1 MIDQCFPGVW
11 PDDSGFGRKSTGVL
25 PSDGVCHRLKGPGYL
40 SSRDGDHLTMK
51 KLAYVL
57 LVLFTFFVVIRM
69 AAPAM
74 LEHRMNVVL
83 PHAPYAITPEARAL
97 HASLFV
103 ADLHSDSLLWS
114 RDLSRRSD
122 RGQMDLPR
130 LREGNVALQV
140 FSATTKSPAGQNYA
154 SNTADSDRITLL
166 AAVQGWPIKAW
177 GSLMARAQYQ
187 LDKLHTLVAEPNNGL
202 VLVRTSSE
210 FARLLSAREQG
221 EDVMGA
227 MYLIEGAHP
236 LEGKL
241 ENLDALQRRG
251 LHFVGIT
258 HFFDNALAGSLHGQ
272 SGAGLTAFGRAV
284 VTRAAELEM
293 TVDIAHVSPAAVRD
307 ILALSNRPVIL
318 SHGGFKGVCDTD
330 RNLSDALMVEVAQA
344 GGLIGV
350 GYWDGAVCDA
360 TPLGVVRSIRYGIDL
375 LGLSHVALG
384 SDYDGTVTTHFD
396 TSELAV
402 LTQTML
408 DEGFTEAEIRAVMG
422 ENVKRFLLDQLPD

>member
-1 MIDQCFPGVW
+1 
-11 PDDSGFGRKSTGVL
+11 
-25 PSDGVCHRLKGPGYL
+25 
-40 SSRDGDHLTMK
+40 MK
-51 KLAYVL
+51 KITIVL
-57 LVLFTFFVVIRM
+57 LALFTAFIVIRLVG
-69 AAPAM
+69 PAM
-74 LEHRMNVVL
+74 LERRMNVVL
-83 PHAPYAITPEARAL
+83 PHAPYTITPEARAL

-103 ADLHSDSLLWS
+103 ADLHSDSLLW
-114 RDLSRRSD
+114 RRNLSRHSD

-154 SNTADSDRITLL
+154 SNTGDSDRITLL
-166 AAVQGWPIKAW
+166 AALQGWPIKTW

-187 LDKLHTLVAEPNNGL
+187 LDKLHKLVAEQSNGL
-202 VLVRTSSE
+202 VLVRTKGE
-210 FARLLSAREQG
+210 FEQLLLAREQG
-221 EDVMGA
+221 EAVMGA
-227 MYLIEGAHP
+227 MYLIEGGHP

-241 ENLDALQRRG
+241 ENLDELQRRG
-251 LHFVGIT
+251 LHFVGMT

-272 SGAGLTAFGRAV
+272 SGAGLTGFGRAV
-284 VTRAAELEM
+284 VARAEELKM

-307 ILALSNRPVIL
+307 ILAQSNRPVIL

-330 RNLSDALMVEVAQA
+330 RNLSDDLMVEVAQA

-350 GYWDGAVCDA
+350 GYWDGAVCNA
-360 TPLGVVRSIRYGIDL
+360 SPLGVVRSIRYGIDL

-384 SDYDGTVTTHFD
+384 SDYDGTVATRFD

-422 ENVKRFLLDQLPD
+422 ENVKRFLLDQLPE